1 MRLNLRPEMP
11 ILRQADVVIRVRDD
25 VGYLPRVKWR
35 LLRDDRGSRREI
47 ENAAVRIGDSDGSAP
62 RSGARES

>member
-1 MRLNLRPEMP
+1 MA
-11 ILRQADVVIRVRDD
+11 ILRQADVVTRIRNDTRAD
-25 VGYLPRVKWR
+25 GYLPRVKWR